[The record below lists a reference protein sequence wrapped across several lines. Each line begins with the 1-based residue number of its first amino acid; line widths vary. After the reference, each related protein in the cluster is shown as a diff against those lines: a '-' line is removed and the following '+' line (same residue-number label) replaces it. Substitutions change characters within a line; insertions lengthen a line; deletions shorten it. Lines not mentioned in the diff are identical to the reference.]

1 MRPGRT
7 GMRRWPIVGVVLVA
21 TLCLLALQGTALA
34 AGGDAAGGTDRGRSA
49 RFATFNA
56 SLNRATEGELVADLS
71 TPDDVQAQAVA
82 EVIQR
87 VRPDVLLINEFDFDA
102 QGLAARLFQRN
113 YLSVGHNG
121 AKPIHYRYRLVA
133 VY

>member
-1 MRPGRT
+1 MRPGCT

-34 AGGDAAGGTDRGRSA
+34 TAGDASGGSHDRRSA

-56 SLNRATEGELVADLS
+56 SLNRVAEGELVADLS

-102 QGLAARLFQRN
+102 EGLAPL
-113 YLSVGHNG
+113 
-121 AKPIHYRYRLVA
+121 
-133 VY
+133 